1 MHLLP
6 GNVDVLPVAATA
18 SLTVANLLLAAWRAM
33 PPLKLKLN
41 LS

>member
-6 GNVDVLPVAATA
+6 GNVDVLPVAVFA

-33 PPLKLKLN
+33 PPLPVIY
-41 LS
+41 